1 MALTPGDRRNFS
13 TMADLADLFPGFGS
27 HTASTDAGR
36 IFARTGESGPPL
48 LLLHGFPQSAAMW
61 HRIAP
66 VLATRFTLVIADLRG
81 YGWSSAPASHEGR
94 DYTKRV
100 MGRDMVALMDDLG
113 FARFA
118 VAGHDR
124 GARVAYRLA
133 LDEPG
138 RISKLALLDIVPTA
152 SVWQARETDP
162 AIAPHWPWLAGPEPG
177 PEEVIKRD
185 PDGYFEGLMGKWTEG
200 GSLDAFDPRAL
211 AHYRAAWGDPSRIH
225 AMCED
230 YRAGA
235 TQDLEADRGDEAA
248 GRTIDCPVLIL
259 ASTHHLV
266 RSNNTPPVGIWR
278 GGLAPD
284 AEGAEIDSGHFLAEE
299 NPDATAEAL
308 MSFL

>member
-1 MALTPGDRRNFS
+1 MT
-13 TMADLADLFPGFGS
+13 DLADLFPGFGS

-36 IFARTGESGPPL
+36 IFARTGGSGPPL
-48 LLLHGFPQSAAMW
+48 VLLHGFPETAAMW
-61 HRIAP
+61 HRVAP
-66 VLATRFTLVIADLRG
+66 VLATRFTLVIPDLRG
-81 YGWSSAPASHEGR
+81 YGWSSVPVSHGGQG
-94 DYTKRV
+94 YTKRA
-100 MGRDMVALMDDLG
+100 MGRDMVVLMDDLG

-138 RISKLALLDIVPTA
+138 RIAKLALLDIIPTA
-152 SVWQARETDP
+152 AVWQARETDP
-162 AIAPHWPWLAGPEPG
+162 TVAPHWPWLARPEPE
-177 PEEVIKRD
+177 PEEAIKHD
-185 PDGYFEGLMGKWTEG
+185 PDGYFGGLMSQWTKRR
-200 GSLDAFDPRAL
+200 SLEAFDPRAL

-235 TQDLEADRGDEAA
+235 TQDVAADRIDEAA
-248 GRTIDCPVLIL
+248 GKTIGCPVLIL
-259 ASTHHLV
+259 ASTHYLV
-266 RSNNTPPVGIWR
+266 KSSSKPPIDTWRSGF
-278 GGLAPD
+278 AP
-284 AEGAEIDSGHFLAEE
+284 GAETAALDSGHFMAEE

>member
-1 MALTPGDRRNFS
+1 MT
-13 TMADLADLFPGFGS
+13 DLADLFPGFGS

-36 IFARTGESGPPL
+36 LFARTGGSGPPL
-48 LLLHGFPQSAAMW
+48 VLLHGFPETAAMW

-66 VLATRFTLVIADLRG
+66 VLAHRFTLILPDLRG
-81 YGWSSAPASHEGR
+81 YGWSSAPASHGGVG
-94 DYTKRV
+94 YTKRV
-100 MGRDMVALMDDLG
+100 MGRDVVALMEGLG

-138 RISKLALLDIVPTA
+138 RIAKLALLDIVPTA
-152 SVWQARETDP
+152 SVWQARQTDP
-162 AIAPHWPWLAGPEPG
+162 EVAPHWPWLAGPEPE
-177 PEEVIKRD
+177 PEEAIKRD
-185 PDGYFEGLMGKWTEG
+185 PDGYFGGLMSKWTKHR
-200 GSLDAFDPRAL
+200 SLAAFDPRAL

-235 TQDLEADRGDEAA
+235 TQDVVADREDEAA
-248 GRTIDCPVLIL
+248 GKTFDCPALIL
-259 ASTHHLV
+259 ASSHYLV
-266 RSNNTPPVGIWR
+266 NRNSTPPVDTWR
-278 GGLAPD
+278 SGFAPRI
-284 AEGAEIDSGHFLAEE
+284 ENAEIDSGHFMAEE
-299 NPDATAEAL
+299 SPDATAKAL